1 MLARR
6 IILHVD
12 RGEQDPRRLADL
24 AMLDFVR
31 IAHNE
36 SLSVEPT
43 VALAGTERVF
53 QTVGARHEMGGW

>member
-1 MLARR
+1 
-6 IILHVD
+6 
-12 RGEQDPRRLADL
+12 L

-43 VALAGTERVF
+43 VVWAGTERVF
-53 QTVGARHEMGGW
+53 HTVGARHGMGGWQ